1 MRYRAVLI
9 GLLSCLSA
17 GAQAGVFTDDLS
29 RCLVAKTSE
38 ADRTI
43 LMRWFF
49 AAMSMSPSI
58 ADLAQINQAKLD
70 LINKDAAD
78 LYSRLLLVDCRRE
91 TVAALKNEGVE
102 SLGEAGQVLGA
113 TAARGLM
120 NTPGARA
127 ELSKF
132 GDLEDKAKWKALA
145 EEAGVK
151 LEDK

>member
-1 MRYRAVLI
+1 MRYRALLI
-9 GLLSCLSA
+9 ILLSCFSA
-17 GAQAGVFTDDLS
+17 SAQAGVFTDDLS

-49 AAMSMSPSI
+49 AAMSMSPAI

-70 LINKDAAD
+70 LINKNAAD

-120 NTPGARA
+120 NTPEGRA

-132 GDLEDKAKWKALA
+132 GDLADKTKWKALA
-145 EEAGVK
+145 DEAGVK